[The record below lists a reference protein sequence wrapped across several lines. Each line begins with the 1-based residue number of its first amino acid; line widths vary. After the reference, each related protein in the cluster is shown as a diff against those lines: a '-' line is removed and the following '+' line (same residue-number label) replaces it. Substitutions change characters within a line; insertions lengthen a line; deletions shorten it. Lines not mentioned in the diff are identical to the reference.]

1 MKPKVKKQPVKK
13 PVKKSPSAAG
23 KTEEKAPAA
32 CTNFDGILKF
42 IKDYQS
48 KLPAPFSDKPSGA
61 ILILKERFQQKS
73 KHGIRVIDDVA
84 NNGKGQL
91 LHAAT
96 KLINSGSPNIMYPT
110 SWDPNVCKKM
120 DAKTHKEKLII
131 AGALIAAEIDRIQA
145 LEK

>member
-13 PVKKSPSAAG
+13 QPVKKQSTAR
-23 KTEEKAPAA
+23 KVEEKPHA
-32 CTNFDGILKF
+32 TFDGILAF

-48 KLPAPFSDKPSGA
+48 KLPPPLSSKPSGA

-84 NNGKGQL
+84 NNSKGQL
-91 LHAAT
+91 LHGAA
-96 KLINSGSPNIMYPT
+96 KLILSGSSHINFPA

-120 DAKTHKEKLII
+120 EAKTLKEKLII